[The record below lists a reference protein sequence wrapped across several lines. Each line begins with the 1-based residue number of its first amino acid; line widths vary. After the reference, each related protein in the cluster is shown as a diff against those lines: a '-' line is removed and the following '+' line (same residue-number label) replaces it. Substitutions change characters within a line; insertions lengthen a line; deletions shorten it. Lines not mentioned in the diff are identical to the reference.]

1 MPIRSLHMQRLLR
14 TLLLVLLLPFLQ
26 QAFAADEVSIQNAEQ
41 ELAQAVKAI
50 EGWDKETTPLEETEQ
65 LRSRLFE
72 LQSLATDCVSSLEN
86 DIKINRNKIDALG
99 EKAEDEAPE
108 LRTQRKTLEEEGKQ
122 LNQKVAICRLV
133 LVGAEEQL
141 DKIAAFRQDKISQQ
155 LTSRT
160 APAWISLRSFPEDLR
175 RHLASLAE
183 DTEWLHAGWFW
194 GMLLSLIA
202 LLPAGMVVGRF
213 LKDFEKRNIEDATLK
228 VRARLA
234 GMYGRRLPWVM
245 FFVAVGATQALVGN
259 SYGAYSFV
267 MALALLTSPLLD
279 YALCNE
285 RERCPASLPLR
296 IFWTL
301 SLFSLVMMLVPY
313 AFPDSENTIVIAF
326 RTLMGLLFLITSIRL
341 VFSLCT
347 YHEFTRYSAVRWPL
361 TPLLIT
367 GPLAYALG
375 YQNFGIFFSRGMF
388 GTLMV
393 AVLGW
398 LLYRTLVIALRPP
411 SMGKGGGD
419 TSDAEFDRFS
429 LRRAVVLV
437 IVTVAGSLVTLRL
450 WQLTPRDTVTLTHR
464 LSQPF
469 QIGDI
474 SVVPSKLFLGLVI
487 FLLFWTVA
495 RLLQRTATNL
505 LQTRDPASRGARQS
519 FITLNAYVLITIG
532 FLLSLSAA
540 GLDLSNIAIIAGA
553 LSVGIGFGL
562 QNIVSNF
569 ISGIILL
576 FERPIRPG
584 DWIRVGT
591 TEGYVRKVRIRS
603 TIIET
608 FDRAEVLVPN
618 SDLLSNQVVNLTL
631 TDGVGRIII
640 PVGVAYG
647 SNTKKVR
654 EIILR
659 VAKDHPQV
667 IQNEPGIV
675 PPRVLFRDFAD
686 SALLFELRCFI
697 KNVDYRLVVESDL
710 RYAIDDAF
718 RAEKVEIPF
727 PQRVV
732 YMHQA
737 AAEPAKAT

>member
-1 MPIRSLHMQRLLR
+1 MQRLFQLLH
-14 TLLLVLLLPFLQ
+14 LLLLLAFLQ
-26 QAFAADEVSIQNAEQ
+26 PVFAADEISILNAEK
-41 ELAQAVKAI
+41 ELAQAAETI
-50 EGWDKETTPLEETEQ
+50 ESWDKETTSLEETEQ

-72 LQSLATDCVSSLEN
+72 LQRLSTECVSSLER
-86 DIKINRNKIDALG
+86 DVEINRNKIEALG
-99 EKAEDEAPE
+99 EKTEDEASE
-108 LRTQRKTLEEEGKQ
+108 LKTQRKTLEEESRQ
-122 LNQKVAICRLV
+122 LNQRAAICRLA
-133 LVGAEEQL
+133 LVGTEEQL

-160 APAWISLRSFPEDLR
+160 IPAWTVLKSLPADFREVLV
-175 RHLASLAE
+175 SLSE
-183 DTEWLHAGWFW
+183 DTGWFHAGWFW
-194 GMLLSLIA
+194 GLLLSLIA
-202 LLPAGMVVGRF
+202 LLPAGIVVGRL
-213 LKDFEKRNIEDATLK
+213 LKDFEKRSARDARLK

-245 FFVAVGATQALVGN
+245 LFVAIGTAQVLNGN
-259 SYGAYSFV
+259 TYGVYSFV
-267 MALALLTSPLLD
+267 LALALLTSPLLD

-285 RERCPASLPLR
+285 RERCPASVPLR
-296 IFWTL
+296 ILWTL
-301 SLFSLVMMLVPY
+301 SLFSVVMMLVPY
-313 AFPDSENTIVIAF
+313 AFPDSENTLVIAF
-326 RTLMGLLFLITSIRL
+326 RSFVGLLFLITSIWL
-341 VFSLCT
+341 VFTLT
-347 YHEFTRYSAVRWPL
+347 AFPEFSRHRGFRWPL
-361 TPLLIT
+361 IPLFIT
-367 GPLAYALG
+367 GPLAYILG
-375 YQNFGIFFSRGMF
+375 YQNFGVFFSRGIF

-398 LLYRTLVIALRPP
+398 LAYRTLVTVLRPP
-411 SMGKGGGD
+411 SMGKEGD
-419 TSDAEFDRFS
+419 ETSDAEFDRFS
-429 LRRAVVLV
+429 LRRLVLLT
-437 IVTVAGSLVTLRL
+437 IVAIVSFLASLRL
-450 WQLTPRDTVTLTHR
+450 WQLTPGDTASLAHR

-474 SVVPSKLFLGLVI
+474 SLVPSKLILGLVI
-487 FLLFWTVA
+487 FFLFWMIA

-505 LQTRDPASRGARQS
+505 LVTRDAASRGARQS
-519 FITLNAYVLITIG
+519 FITLLSYVFISIG
-532 FLLSLSAA
+532 FLVALSAT

-591 TEGYVRKVRIRS
+591 TEGYVRKVQIRS

-608 FDRAEVLVPN
+608 FDRAEVMVPN

-631 TDGVGRIII
+631 TDGIGRIII

-686 SALLFELRCFI
+686 SALLFELRCFV

>member
-1 MPIRSLHMQRLLR
+1 MQRLLQP
-14 TLLLVLLLPFLQ
+14 LLLVLFLSFIQ
-26 QAFAADEVSIQNAEQ
+26 QVFAADEVSIQNAEK
-41 ELAQAVKAI
+41 ELQKSAETI
-50 EGWDKETTPLEETEQ
+50 RNWDKETTPLDETEK
-65 LRSRLFE
+65 LRSRLFK
-72 LQSLATDCVSSLEN
+72 LQSLATECVSSMESDVQVN
-86 DIKINRNKIDALG
+86 KNKIEALG
-99 EKAEDEAPE
+99 EKTEDEAPE
-108 LRTQRKTLEEEGKQ
+108 LKTQRKTLEEEGKQ
-122 LNQKVAICRLV
+122 LNQRVAICRLA

-141 DKIAAFRQDKISQQ
+141 DKIAVFRQDKISQQ
-155 LTSRT
+155 LTSRAT
-160 APAWISLRSFPEDLR
+160 PAWTALRAFPVDLK
-175 RHLASLAE
+175 RHLSSLGEGAGWFH
-183 DTEWLHAGWFW
+183 TGWFW
-194 GMLLSLIA
+194 GIVLSLIA
-202 LLPAGMVVGRF
+202 LLPAGIVVGRL
-213 LKDFEKRNIEDATLK
+213 LKDFEKRNTEDARLK
-228 VRARLA
+228 DRARLA

-245 FFVAVGATQALVGN
+245 LFVAIGTAQALVGN
-259 SYGAYSFV
+259 AYGAYSFV
-267 MALALLTSPLLD
+267 MGLALLTSPLLD

-285 RERCPASLPLR
+285 RERCPASVPLR

-326 RTLMGLLFLITSIRL
+326 RSLLGLIYLITAIWL
-341 VFSLCT
+341 VFSLST
-347 YHEFTRYSAVRWPL
+347 YPELARYSGVRWPL
-361 TPLLIT
+361 IPLFIT
-367 GPLAYALG
+367 GPLAYILG

-398 LLYRTLVIALRPP
+398 LVYRTLVIALRPP
-411 SMGKGGGD
+411 SMGKAGAD
-419 TSDAEFDRFS
+419 TTDAEFDRFS
-429 LRRAVVLV
+429 LRRVVVLI
-437 IVTVAGSLVTLRL
+437 IVTLAAFLSALRL
-450 WQLTPRDTVTLTHR
+450 WQLTPRDTASLTYR

-469 QIGDI
+469 QIGEI
-474 SVVPSKLFLGLVI
+474 SLVPSKLFLGLVI
-487 FLLFWTVA
+487 FLLFWMIA

-519 FITLNAYVLITIG
+519 FITLLAYVLITIG
-532 FLLSLSAA
+532 FLVSLSAA

-631 TDGVGRIII
+631 SDGIGRVII

-667 IQNEPGIV
+667 IQNDPGIV

-686 SALLFELRCFI
+686 SALLFELRCFV
-697 KNVDYRLVVESDL
+697 KNVDYRLIVESDL

-737 AAEPAKAT
+737 STHPKEAT

>member
-1 MPIRSLHMQRLLR
+1 MRRVLQ
-14 TLLLVLLLPFLQ
+14 LLLFSLLFVFLQ
-26 QAFAADEVSIQNAEQ
+26 PAFAAEEKWLTNVEQ
-41 ELAQAVKAI
+41 ELEQASETIAK
-50 EGWDKETTPLEETEQ
+50 WDSAETSLEETES

-72 LQSLATDCVSSLEN
+72 LQTLGRECVSSLEK
-86 DIKINRNKIDALG
+86 DIQINKNKIEALG

-108 LRTQRKTLEEEGKQ
+108 LMAQRKMLEEESKQ
-122 LNQKVAICRLV
+122 LGQKIAICRLT

-141 DKIAAFRQDKISQQ
+141 DKIAAFRQEKISQQ
-155 LTSRT
+155 LTSKT
-160 APAWISLRSFPEDLR
+160 TSVWAALKTFPDDLGSFLASINEG
-175 RHLASLAE
+175 LASL
-183 DTEWLHAGWFW
+183 DDEWLW
-194 GMLLSLIA
+194 GLLLSLIA
-202 LLPAGMVVGRF
+202 LLPAGIVVGKL
-213 LKDFEKRNIEDATLK
+213 LKEFEQRNAGDSKLR
-228 VRARLA
+228 VRARLS

-245 FFVAVGATQALVGN
+245 LFVSIGATLAWVDN
-259 SYGAYSFV
+259 AYAAYSLV

-285 RERCPASLPLR
+285 REKCSGSVPLR
-296 IFWTL
+296 ILWTL
-301 SLFSLVMMLVPY
+301 SLFSIVMMVVPY
-313 AFPDSENTIVIAF
+313 AFPDSENALVIAF
-326 RTLMGLLFLITSIRL
+326 RSSFGLIYLLTSIWL
-341 VFSLCT
+341 VFSLT
-347 YHEFTRYSAVRWPL
+347 GYPEFSRYRGGRWPL
-361 TPLLIT
+361 IPLFMI
-367 GPLAYALG
+367 GPLAYIVG
-375 YQNFGIFFSRGMF
+375 YQNFGVFFSRGMF

-393 AVLGW
+393 LVLGW
-398 LLYRTLVIALRPP
+398 LVYRTLVIALRPT
-411 SMGKGGGD
+411 SMSVAEGV

-429 LRRAVVLV
+429 LRRLVVLV
-437 IVTVAGSLVTLRL
+437 TVSVISFLAALRL
-450 WQLTPRDTVTLTHR
+450 WQLTPGSSAGLAYR

-474 SVVPSKLFLGLVI
+474 SLVPSKLFLGLVI
-487 FLLFWTVA
+487 FLVFWMIA
-495 RLLQRTATNL
+495 RVLQRSATNL
-505 LQTRDPASRGARQS
+505 LVTRDAASRGARQS
-519 FITLNAYVLITIG
+519 FITLLSYVFITIG
-532 FLLSLSAA
+532 FLVSLSAT

-591 TEGYVRKVRIRS
+591 TEGYVRKVQIRS

-608 FDRAEVLVPN
+608 FDRAEVMVPN

-631 TDGVGRIII
+631 SDGIGRVII

-667 IQNEPGIV
+667 IQNDPGIT

-686 SALLFELRCFI
+686 SSLLFELRCFV

-718 RAEKVEIPF
+718 RAENIEIPF

-737 AAEPAKAT
+737 AQEPAKAT